1 MSLVC
6 FMQAAWGGAW
16 LAISFSL
23 AVSFH
28 FLQVCPLLWES
39 SCSVGGAYFHGSITF
54 SGSVRAIGL
63 IGYYLTTTHH
73 SAATHV
79 VRGYSFIAGPPTGSS
94 VEVRL
99 GLSLSSE
106 PVPTRL
112 VQRIR
117 GGHFVEM
124 HDLLGDNITLTQ
136 HFELAANYFPT
147 VLPSSVR
154 SRLREVSSIP
164 SWVYCFLTYLA
175 VLVQDQTVR
184 DRLVYARLIIF
195 SSPGTRP
202 DCPGLPGVCQ
212 TDRAWGTLPRRA
224 EMVRLWPSF
233 LAAGSIRPIVTLW
246 LYTSQPDGVHSTEPT
261 LRHRVILWFV
271 PGLWPHSL
279 RLCHDLAP
287 APSAPGSTLKIHP
300 DLIVLERQSCCD
312 PRPVF
317 D

>member
-1 MSLVC
+1 MSLILGVLSQVFVVFYFIYFIIVTVIIIAILLFFILLYGLYACMSLVC
-6 FMQAAWGGAW
+6 FMQAAWGRAW

-212 TDRAWGTLPRRA
+212 TDRA
-224 EMVRLWPSF
+224 
-233 LAAGSIRPIVTLW
+233 
-246 LYTSQPDGVHSTEPT
+246 
-261 LRHRVILWFV
+261 
-271 PGLWPHSL
+271 
-279 RLCHDLAP
+279 
-287 APSAPGSTLKIHP
+287 
-300 DLIVLERQSCCD
+300 
-312 PRPVF
+312 
-317 D
+317 